1 MIIQLIDVAS
11 KQNAMPRKVCKQQ
24 CKVLARN
31 KKSTSVADCDACA
44 VFVVITQNER
54 LDA

>member
-24 CKVLARN
+24 CKVLAHN
-31 KKSTSVADCDACA
+31 KKTQASRIATLVRFLWLSRKTSG
-44 VFVVITQNER
+44 
-54 LDA
+54 